1 MVALIILL
9 HARLLIF
16 IYNEGFLRGEMSSEA
31 TAKEVL
37 YKPVDIE
44 RDTPRKRWGSIVLE
58 CVMRSYQAAKRLAGA
73 LSELHIS

>member
-9 HARLLIF
+9 QARLLIF
-16 IYNEGFLRGEMSSEA
+16 LYNEGFLRGEMSSEA

-44 RDTPRKRWGSIVLE
+44 RDTPRKR
-58 CVMRSYQAAKRLAGA
+58 
-73 LSELHIS
+73 